1 MSVCKTTQKDSKI
14 AISIQRK
21 KILNVALIIK
31 CCSKRLAFATT
42 DKNILNNKNAGLD
55 KNILKTASMTMWQH
69 YNYTDYVIQKY
80 CLLLIEIKYT
90 RQAKT
95 LVIEQ
100 LVVWTEF
107 R

>member
-55 KNILKTASMTMWQH
+55 KNILKQ
-69 YNYTDYVIQKY
+69 
-80 CLLLIEIKYT
+80 
-90 RQAKT
+90 R
-95 LVIEQ
+95 
-100 LVVWTEF
+100 VWACDNIIITQIM
-107 R
+107 RYKNIVYY